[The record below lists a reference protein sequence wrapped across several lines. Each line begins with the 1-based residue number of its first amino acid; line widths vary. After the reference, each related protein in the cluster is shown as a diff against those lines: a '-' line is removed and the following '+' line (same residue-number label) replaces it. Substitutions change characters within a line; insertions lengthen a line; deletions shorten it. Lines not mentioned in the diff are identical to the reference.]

1 MGLSPAQLL
10 MGRRLKN
17 ELPMMESLLTPT
29 SNNQNEISKHLMKTK
44 EQKKRND
51 DRYASKSMQELKQGT
66 NVRMQPETDSK
77 LWRTATVLRHHHT
90 PRSYVVQ
97 NGDGRNYR
105 RNRQHLRVC
114 PAPEQEINPELS
126 LENRANLTVAKEES
140 NQAAPPA
147 VLPDP
152 PSQERHSQL
161 PKESSG
167 TPYVTRRD
175 RQVVK
180 PNRLDF
186 WALGQFKDCERHF
199 FIKERW
205 QLHFLLSLL
214 LVIAIAKCQQAKI
227 SGAVATTD
235 SFFTRIGS
243 HLRGTAVGMG

>member
-1 MGLSPAQLL
+1 MRPRIKGKEKKPETSKSKNKFGRCGYGKTHKKCPAMGQQCALCKKMNHYVKSCRSKEFHYLEDIGLSPAQLL

-29 SNNQNEISKHLMKTK
+29 NNNQNEISKHLKKTK
-44 EQKKRND
+44 EQKKKND
-51 DRYASKSMQELKQGT
+51 DRYASKSMQELEQGT

-77 LWRTATVLRHHHT
+77 LWRAATVLRHHHT

-97 NGDGRNYR
+97 TEDGRNYR

-152 PSQERHSQL
+152 PSQEQHSQL

-180 PNRLDF
+180 PNRLD
-186 WALGQFKDCERHF
+186 L
-199 FIKERW
+199 
-205 QLHFLLSLL
+205 
-214 LVIAIAKCQQAKI
+214 
-227 SGAVATTD
+227 
-235 SFFTRIGS
+235 
-243 HLRGTAVGMG
+243 

>member
-1 MGLSPAQLL
+1 
-10 MGRRLKN
+10 
-17 ELPMMESLLTPT
+17 MESLLTPT
-29 SNNQNEISKHLMKTK
+29 SNNQNEISKHLKKTK
-44 EQKKRND
+44 EQKKKND
-51 DRYASKSMQELKQGT
+51 DRHASNRTQVLKQGT

-77 LWRTATVLRHHHT
+77 LWRAATVLRQHHT

-97 NGDGRNYR
+97 TEDGRNYR
-105 RNRQHLRVC
+105 RNRQYLRVC

-152 PSQERHSQL
+152 PSQEQHSQL

-180 PNRLDF
+180 PNRLDQGLWETLF
-186 WALGQFKDCERHF
+186 YKGTVTITF
-199 FIKERW
+199 FIII
-205 QLHFLLSLL
+205 
-214 LVIAIAKCQQAKI
+214 IA
-227 SGAVATTD
+227 SY
-235 SFFTRIGS
+235 SYR
-243 HLRGTAVGMG
+243 

>member
-1 MGLSPAQLL
+1 
-10 MGRRLKN
+10 
-17 ELPMMESLLTPT
+17 MMESLLTPT
-29 SNNQNEISKHLMKTK
+29 SNNQNEISKHLKKTK
-44 EQKKRND
+44 EQKKKND

-77 LWRTATVLRHHHT
+77 LWRAATVLRHHHT

-97 NGDGRNYR
+97 TEDERNYR

-147 VLPDP
+147 MLPDP
-152 PSQERHSQL
+152 PSQEQHSQL

-180 PNRLDF
+180 PNRLDQG
-186 WALGQFKDCERHF
+186 L
-199 FIKERW
+199 
-205 QLHFLLSLL
+205 
-214 LVIAIAKCQQAKI
+214 
-227 SGAVATTD
+227 
-235 SFFTRIGS
+235 
-243 HLRGTAVGMG
+243 